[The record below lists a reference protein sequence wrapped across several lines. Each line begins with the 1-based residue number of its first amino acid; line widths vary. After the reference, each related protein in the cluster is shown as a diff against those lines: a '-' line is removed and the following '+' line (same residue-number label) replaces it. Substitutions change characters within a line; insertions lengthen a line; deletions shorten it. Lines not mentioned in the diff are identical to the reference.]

1 MRNAVIAVIVGLVV
15 GIVFGIAVGVTVISP
30 RLKLASGDG
39 TNSST
44 TGVQSWRPAGESI
57 ANIALAPRPAEDAAV
72 RWKMASAF
80 SARLPQLGT
89 LAKRLETQIW
99 RVSGGTME
107 IRFHEPGTL
116 VPADQIFDAVASGAI
131 DSAFASPASLAGK
144 SSAFGLFSAVPF
156 GPTAGEHL
164 AWIEFGGG
172 RALMETL
179 YRQHNIHAVACGL
192 LAPEASGWFRK
203 EIRVVGDLKKLRMR
217 ITGLGARVMEK
228 MGVST
233 VTMDGGDIFMAL
245 EAGTLDAAEF
255 SMPAIDRALGL
266 GRLAKHY
273 YLPGWHQPATLFP
286 LIVNLD
292 LWEDLGT
299 IQKARLES
307 VCGDNLRYGLAEG
320 EALQFG
326 ALKDIQAKRVQVRR
340 WPRPILE
347 ALERAW
353 RDVVDEETLAEAD
366 FRRVWKSLAAFRENY
381 AIWRELGYP

>member
-15 GIVFGIAVGVTVISP
+15 GIVVGVTVISP
-30 RLKLASGDG
+30 RLELASGDG
-39 TNSST
+39 TKLST
-44 TGVQSWRPAGESI
+44 PGVQGRRPAGESI
-57 ANIALAPRPAEDAAV
+57 ANIALAPRLAADVAV
-72 RWKMASAF
+72 RWKMASAY

-116 VPADQIFDAVASGAI
+116 VPTDQIFDAVASGAI

-156 GPTAGEHL
+156 GPTAGEYL

-172 RALMETL
+172 RALMESL

-203 EIRVVGDLKKLRMR
+203 EIRVADDLKGLRMR
-217 ITGLGARVMEK
+217 ITGLGAMVMEK
-228 MGVST
+228 MGVAT
-233 VTMDGGDIFMAL
+233 VAMDGGEIFMAL

-266 GRLAKHY
+266 ERLANFY
-273 YLPGWHQPATLFP
+273 YLPGWHQPATVFP
-286 LIVNLD
+286 LIINLD
-292 LWEDLGT
+292 QWEKLEA
-299 IQKARLES
+299 IQKARVEA

-320 EALQFG
+320 EALQFE
-326 ALKDIQAKRVQVRR
+326 ALKDIQAKGVQVRR

-347 ALERAW
+347 ALKRAW
-353 RDVVDEETLAEAD
+353 RDVVDEETLTEVD

>member
-15 GIVFGIAVGVTVISP
+15 GIVVGVTVVSP
-30 RLKLASGDG
+30 RLELASGDDAK
-39 TNSST
+39 TSK
-44 TGVQSWRPAGESI
+44 TGVQGRRPAGESI
-57 ANIALAPRPAEDAAV
+57 ATIGLAAGTATAAAV
-72 RWKMASAF
+72 QWKMASAY

-89 LAKRLETQIW
+89 LAKRLETQVW

-131 DSAFASPASLAGK
+131 DAAFASPASLTGRA
-144 SSAFGLFSAVPF
+144 SALDLFSAVPF
-156 GPTAGEHL
+156 GPTAGEYL

-172 RALMETL
+172 QALMESL
-179 YRQHNIHAVACGL
+179 YRRHNIQAVACGL

-203 EIRVVGDLKKLRMR
+203 EIRVADDFKGLRMR

-228 MGVST
+228 LGVVT
-233 VTMDGGDIFMAL
+233 VPLAGGDIFVAL
-245 EAGTLDAAEF
+245 EDGSLDAAKF
-255 SMPAIDRALGL
+255 SMPAIDRFLGL
-266 GRLAKHY
+266 ERLAKNY

-292 LWEDLGT
+292 QWEKLEA
-299 IQKARLES
+299 IQKTRVEV

-320 EALQFG
+320 EALQFA
-326 ALKDIQAKRVQVRR
+326 ALRNLQAKGVRVRR

-353 RDVVDEETLAEAD
+353 RDVVDEKTLADAD
-366 FRRVWKSLAAFRENY
+366 FRRVWNSLAAFRKDY

>member
-15 GIVFGIAVGVTVISP
+15 GIVVGVTVVSP
-30 RLKLASGDG
+30 RLELASGDDAK
-39 TNSST
+39 TSK
-44 TGVQSWRPAGESI
+44 TGVQGRRPAGESI
-57 ANIALAPRPAEDAAV
+57 ATIGLAAGTATAAAV
-72 RWKMASAF
+72 QWKMASAY

-89 LAKRLETQIW
+89 LAKRLETQVW

-131 DSAFASPASLAGK
+131 DAAFASPASLTGRA
-144 SSAFGLFSAVPF
+144 SALDLFSAVPF
-156 GPTAGEHL
+156 GPTAGEYL

-172 RALMETL
+172 QALMESL
-179 YRQHNIHAVACGL
+179 YRRHNIQAVACGL

-203 EIRVVGDLKKLRMR
+203 EIRVADDFKGLRMR

-228 MGVST
+228 LGVVT
-233 VTMDGGDIFMAL
+233 VPLAGGDIFVAL
-245 EAGTLDAAEF
+245 EDGSLDAAEF
-255 SMPAIDRALGL
+255 SMPAIDRFLGL
-266 GRLAKHY
+266 ERLAKNY

-292 LWEDLGT
+292 QWEKLEA
-299 IQKARLES
+299 IQKTRVEV

-320 EALQFG
+320 EALQFA
-326 ALKDIQAKRVQVRR
+326 ALRNLQAKGVRVRR

-353 RDVVDEETLAEAD
+353 RDVVDEKTLADAD
-366 FRRVWKSLAAFRENY
+366 FRRVWNSLAAFRKDY

>member
-15 GIVFGIAVGVTVISP
+15 GIVVGVSVISP
-30 RLKLASGDG
+30 RLELASGDG
-39 TNSST
+39 AKLPK
-44 TGVQSWRPAGESI
+44 TGVQGRRPAGESI
-57 ANIALAPRPAEDAAV
+57 ALAPRPTTAAAV
-72 RWKMASAF
+72 QWKMASAYG
-80 SARLPQLGT
+80 ARLPQLGT

-131 DSAFASPASLAGK
+131 DAAFASPASLTGK
-144 SSAFGLFSAVPF
+144 SSALGLFSAVPF
-156 GPTAGEHL
+156 GPTAGEYL
-164 AWIEFGGG
+164 AWVEFGGG

-179 YRQHNIHAVACGL
+179 YRRHNIQAVPCGL

-203 EIRVVGDLKKLRMR
+203 EIRVVGDLKGLRMR

-228 MGVST
+228 MGVAT
-233 VTMDGGDIFMAL
+233 VALAGGDIFVAL
-245 EAGTLDAAEF
+245 EVGTLDAAEF

-266 GRLAKHY
+266 DRLAKHY

-292 LWEDLGT
+292 RWNGLEA
-299 IQKARLES
+299 IQKARVEA

-320 EALQFG
+320 EALQFA
-326 ALKDIQAKRVQVRR
+326 ALKDIQAKGVQVRR

-366 FRRVWKSLAAFRENY
+366 FRRVWKSLAAFREDY

>member
-1 MRNAVIAVIVGLVV
+1 MRNAVIAIIVGLVV
-15 GIVFGIAVGVTVISP
+15 GIAVGVSVVSP
-30 RLKLASGDG
+30 RLELASDDG
-39 TNSST
+39 TNLST
-44 TGVQSWRPAGESI
+44 PAVQERRPAGESI
-57 ANIALAPRPAEDAAV
+57 SNIVLAPEPAENAAV
-72 RWKMASAF
+72 RWKLASAY

-89 LAKRLETQIW
+89 LSKRLETKIW
-99 RVSGGTME
+99 QVSGGTME

-116 VPADQIFDAVASGAI
+116 VPTDQIFDAVASGAI
-131 DSAFASPASLAGK
+131 DSAFASPASLTGK

-156 GPTAGEHL
+156 GPTAGEYL
-164 AWIEFGGG
+164 AWLEFGGG
-172 RALMETL
+172 RALMESL

-203 EIRVVGDLKKLRMR
+203 EIRVADDLKGLRMR
-217 ITGLGARVMEK
+217 ITGLGGRVMEK
-228 MGVST
+228 MGATT
-233 VTMDGGDIFMAL
+233 VVMDGGKIFMSL

-255 SMPAIDRALGL
+255 SMPAIDRVLGL
-266 GRLAKHY
+266 ERLAKYY
-273 YLPGWHQPATLFP
+273 YLPGWHQPATVFP
-286 LIVNLD
+286 LIINLD
-292 LWEDLGT
+292 QWEKLEA
-299 IQKARLES
+299 IQKARVEA

-326 ALKDIQAKRVQVRR
+326 ALKDIQAKGVKVRR

-366 FRRVWKSLAAFRENY
+366 FRRVWKSLAAFREDY